1 MKYSALHERFGNG
14 DTSGSNTLRAAA
26 AAERVR
32 HYRRKLRHYRK
43 LLREAERA
51 QAAVPA
57 KQTQMDPDHKQILV
71 WECEG
76 GAIHGNVAQPGTA
89 SGSAVSRRP
98 RLRIEVARENF
109 WKRQTDGLSQHGSVQ
124 KGNHGREVDE

>member
-14 DTSGSNTLRAAA
+14 DTSGSNTLRPDAG
-26 AAERVR
+26 ERVR
-32 HYRRKLRHYRK
+32 HYRRKLRHYRR

-57 KQTQMDPDHKQILV
+57 KQTQLDPDHKQILV

-76 GAIHGNVAQPGTA
+76 GAIQGHAAKRGAAPT
-89 SGSAVSRRP
+89 STVSRRP
-98 RLRIEVARENF
+98 RFRIDVARENF
-109 WKRQTDGLSQHGSVQ
+109 WQRQTEGLSKHGSIQ